1 MRQNLRIIV
10 ADDEPE
16 IREHF
21 QMLLKRLGHEVVA
34 VVDNGASL
42 VSESARLLPDLV
54 ISDVRMPQLDGDA
67 AVREIW
73 KTRPVPAILI
83 SAFTPPAGIVL
94 SDTNHPRWFYLSK
107 PVRRLDLEAAILAT
121 TDL

>member
-1 MRQNLRIIV
+1 MSQTLRIIV

-21 QMLLKRLGHEVVA
+21 EMLLRRLGHEVVA

-42 VSESARLLPDLV
+42 VSESARLSPDLV
-54 ISDVRMPQLDGDA
+54 ISDVRMPKLDGDE

-73 KTRPVPAILI
+73 KTRPIPAILI
-83 SAFTPPAGIVL
+83 SAYAPPEL
-94 SDTNHPRWFYLSK
+94 SLNDAVVPRWSYLSK
-107 PVRRLDLEAAILAT
+107 PVRRGDLEAAILQAT
-121 TDL
+121 TP

>member
-21 QMLLKRLGHEVVA
+21 QMLLKRLGHDVVA

-67 AVREIW
+67 AVQEIW
-73 KTRPVPAILI
+73 KTRPIPAILI
-83 SAFTPPAGIVL
+83 SAFAPPGMGL
-94 SDTNHPRWFYLSK
+94 SDSAHPRWFYLSK
-107 PVRRLDLEAAILAT
+107 PVRRVDLEAAILAT
-121 TDL
+121 TRP

>member
-67 AVREIW
+67 AVQEIW

-83 SAFTPPAGIVL
+83 SAFAPPEMVP
-94 SDTNHPRWFYLSK
+94 SDAVNPRWYYLSK
-107 PVRRLDLEAAILAT
+107 PVRRVDLEAAILAT
-121 TDL
+121 SYP